1 MKIGLFLGRF
11 QPFHKGHLD
20 AIQQILKE
28 VDCIKILIGSSNQK
42 RTKENPLSYTERK
55 RYMQKIL
62 KGKWY
67 SILPLPDTD
76 SDQEWLTKLKKTAGY
91 FDIVYLTDNPWT
103 EKILKNNNVPYRKTK
118 KRISISAT
126 KIRAMIRENKKEYA
140 RFLASKNFPKTLH
153 KIIQET
159 A

>member
-1 MKIGLFLGRF
+1 
-11 QPFHKGHLD
+11 
-20 AIQQILKE
+20 
-28 VDCIKILIGSSNQK
+28 
-42 RTKENPLSYTERK
+42 
-55 RYMQKIL
+55 MQKIL

-76 SDQEWLTKLKKTAGY
+76 SDQEWLKNLKKTAGY
-91 FDIVYLTDNPWT
+91 FDLVYLTDNPWT

-118 KRISISAT
+118 KRISISTT
-126 KIRAMIRENKKEYA
+126 KIRAIIRENKKEYA

>member
-1 MKIGLFLGRF
+1 MKTGVFLGRF

-42 RTKENPLSYTERK
+42 RNKENPLTYAERK
-55 RYMQKIL
+55 RYIQKIL
-62 KGKWY
+62 KGKRY

-76 SDQEWLTKLKKTAGY
+76 SDREWLNKLKKTAGY
-91 FDIVYLTDNPWT
+91 FDRAYLTDNPWT
-103 EKILKNNNVPYRKTK
+103 EKILQNNNVPYRKTK

-126 KIRAMIRENKKEYA
+126 KIRAMMRENKKEYSK
-140 RFLASKNFPKTLH
+140 FLASKNFPKTLQ

>member
-1 MKIGLFLGRF
+1 
-11 QPFHKGHLD
+11 
-20 AIQQILKE
+20 
-28 VDCIKILIGSSNQK
+28 
-42 RTKENPLSYTERK
+42 
-55 RYMQKIL
+55 MQKIL

-76 SDQEWLTKLKKTAGY
+76 SDQEWLKNLKKTAGY
-91 FDIVYLTDNPWT
+91 FDLVYLTDNPWT

-118 KRISISAT
+118 KRISISVT
-126 KIRAMIRENKKEYA
+126 KIRAIIRENKKEYA